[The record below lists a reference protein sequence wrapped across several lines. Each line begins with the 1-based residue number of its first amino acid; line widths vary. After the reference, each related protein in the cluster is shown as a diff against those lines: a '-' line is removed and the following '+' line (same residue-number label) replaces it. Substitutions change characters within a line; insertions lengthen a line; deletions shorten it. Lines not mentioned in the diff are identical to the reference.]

1 MAKAKNAK
9 KAAAAATVT
18 VKDLEQEFGLPGKVI
33 RQVIRTKVGL
43 RAPAIEQ
50 EGFGPRAKYE
60 WEEGSKELAKVRAA
74 LEEHL
79 NAMQVKRAAEAAE
92 ANEDDEAED
101 EEYEE
106 EEEDEED

>member
-1 MAKAKNAK
+1 MAKAKNTK

-92 ANEDDEAED
+92 DDEAED
-101 EEYEE
+101 EE